1 MERYGSTSTL
11 PVSPRVKTESTEES
25 EDKDSLG
32 ESELTF
38 TGITSRFDE
47 ILRTIPAKG
56 GSSRQTVSEL
66 KERCN

>member
-1 MERYGSTSTL
+1 MERYRSTSTL
-11 PVSPRVKTESTEES
+11 PVSPRVKTEGTEES

-38 TGITSRFDE
+38 TEITSRFDE

-56 GSSRQTVSEL
+56 NRQIDSF
-66 KERCN
+66 